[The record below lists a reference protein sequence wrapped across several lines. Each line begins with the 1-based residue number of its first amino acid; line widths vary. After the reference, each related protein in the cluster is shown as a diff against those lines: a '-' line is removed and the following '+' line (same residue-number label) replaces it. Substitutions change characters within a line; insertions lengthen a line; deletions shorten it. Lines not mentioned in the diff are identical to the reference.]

1 MSTRAGKRAAGPRA
15 GQAAGPGGKPVK
27 NENAFF
33 DAMAAADAAVAAAK
47 FALLL
52 LAEDAPG
59 ARAYAD
65 AARQLC
71 LAAARAAEAQADQL
85 PAAEDAEDE
94 AGQEAFRL
102 HRLAAGRAAEA
113 QRYAERLG

>member
-52 LAEDAPG
+52 LAGDAPV